1 MTRAS
6 AYLSAYA
13 ADHQNPVNRRLHTI
27 CVPIIVV
34 SLLGL
39 LWSVPVPVAAATL
52 PTYVN
57 WAGVTVVA
65 ALLWYL
71 LLAPRLALGMAVGA
85 ALALAAVAVLDRLES
100 PLWMTSAALFLAAWA
115 GQFVGHAFEGR
126 RPSFL
131 RDLRFLLIGP
141 LWVMSGLYA
150 RLGIPA

>member
-6 AYLSAYA
+6 AYLAAYA
-13 ADHQNPVNRRLHTI
+13 ADHQNPVNCRLHTI

-39 LWSVPVPVAAATL
+39 LWSVPVPVAMQGL
-52 PTYVN
+52 PPYVN

-71 LLAPRLALGMAVGA
+71 HLAPRLALGMTVAAVP
-85 ALALAAVAVLDRLES
+85 ALAIVAALDRLAT
-100 PLWMTSAALFLAAWA
+100 PLWLSSTLLFLAAWI

-131 RDLRFLLIGP
+131 RDLHFLLIGP
-141 LWVMSGLYA
+141 LWVVSGFLA
-150 RLGIPA
+150 RLGIRT